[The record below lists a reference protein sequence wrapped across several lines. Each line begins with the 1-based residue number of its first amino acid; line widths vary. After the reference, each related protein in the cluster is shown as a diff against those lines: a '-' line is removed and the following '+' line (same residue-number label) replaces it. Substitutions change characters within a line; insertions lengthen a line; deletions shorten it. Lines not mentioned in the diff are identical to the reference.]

1 MNNKLLQI
9 RNIFELHN
17 SNAINI
23 EKFITIIR
31 GDVDLGLSMLALF
44 KQQSYEYL
52 DSLHYALAISDKD
65 PQKLFEAAHALKGAS
80 LSIAAEKITLLSTHI
95 ENQIRH
101 KHIIDHNNYHQLV
114 NATQELL
121 NYITT
126 IQARQT
132 PIK

>member
-1 MNNKLLQI
+1 MLV
-9 RNIFELHN
+9 FGELRPN
-17 SNAINI
+17 P
-23 EKFITIIR
+23 
-31 GDVDLGLSMLALF
+31 V
-44 KQQSYEYL
+44 
-52 DSLHYALAISDKD
+52 
-65 PQKLFEAAHALKGAS
+65 HALNN
-80 LSIAAEKITLLSTHI
+80 IAAEKITLLSTHI